1 MHDPRHDGKETEV
14 AVLASNFRHAALV
27 SEPESKGNWKLRIL
41 LTTYH
46 QAFLHPAGGET
57 ELHQLADFI
66 NDAGARVDLYG
77 PTSRRLSFYDVVIHF
92 STHGGGE
99 SLLREIKAAGKPL
112 VLIPN
117 FNFFDKTHQSRDVVQ
132 RHLDLADLVVLRTHV
147 ERELCQ
153 ADFQV
158 SSDKLIVIP
167 PGIAP
172 AFDKPAEP
180 GLFQSAYGLEDYVL
194 WVGQLAEHKRQL
206 EAIEAL
212 GDFDLPLVLI
222 GGYSD
227 KAYYERCKAAASENV
242 RFLPYLQPASE
253 ILRSAMQSCCVY
265 LELGDDYPGFSA
277 LEAALTGA
285 PLVLAEHPWSREI
298 FGSDPTYIQNISR
311 DGLRETLASCVGLR
325 NKGNLTEKM
334 RTQHLQPKPTQAL
347 LASISK
353 KIYSQRSG

>member
-1 MHDPRHDGKETEV
+1 MCT
-14 AVLASNFRHAALV
+14 
-27 SEPESKGNWKLRIL
+27 KGNLKLRIL

-57 ELHQLADFI
+57 ELHQLAEFI
-66 NDAGARVDLYG
+66 NDAGVRADLYG

-99 SLLREIKAAGKPL
+99 ALLREIKAAGKPV

-117 FNFFDKTHQSRDVVQ
+117 FNFFDQTHQSRDVVQ
-132 RHLDLADLVVLRTHV
+132 RHLDLADLVVLRTNV

-153 ADFQV
+153 AGFQV
-158 SSDKLIVIP
+158 STDKLVVIP

-172 AFDKPAEP
+172 GFDKPAER

-194 WVGQLAEHKRQL
+194 WVGQLAEHKRQF
-206 EAIEAL
+206 ETIQAL
-212 GDFDLPLVLI
+212 KDFDVPLVLI

-227 KAYYERCKAAASENV
+227 KTYYERCKAVAGENV
-242 RFLPYLQPASE
+242 RFLPHLQPASE

-265 LELGDDYPGFSA
+265 MELGDEYPGFSA

-285 PLVLAEHPWSREI
+285 PMVLAEHPWSREI
-298 FGSDPTYIQNISR
+298 FGEDPTYIESISSVSLR
-311 DGLRETLASCVGLR
+311 EKLTSTIGLRKKGTLAD
-325 NKGNLTEKM
+325 KM
-334 RTQHLQPKPTQAL
+334 RKQHLQPKPTQSL
-347 LASISK
+347 LASISE
-353 KIYSQRSG
+353 KIYSLPRD